1 MHPPLPLTALDDD
14 ERGVALARFAL
25 LQPHLEHGVTLRALA
40 TQHGVA
46 YRTLQVWLARYR
58 QHGLAGLARQPRAD
72 RGTHR
77 ILPAELQQLITGLAL
92 QRPPLSAAAIH
103 RQIAPVVAA
112 QGWVLPSYRS
122 VALLMQHLD
131 PALVTLAQQGSRA
144 YEEAFEMLYRREATR
159 PNELWQADHCL
170 LDIWLLDER
179 GRPARPWLSI
189 IEDDYSRMIA
199 GFYLTFQAPTALQ
212 TALVLRQ
219 AIWRKAEPHWTICGI
234 PERFYTDHGSDFTSQ
249 QMEQVSADLRM
260 PLVFSQPGHPRGR
273 GRIERFFQTLTQLW
287 LCQQPG
293 YTPAGS
299 AKAIPSLTL
308 AAFAPR
314 LQAFL
319 LDDYHQRIHGE
330 THQAP
335 QARWEAGAFIPRMP
349 ESLAQLDLLL
359 LTLPKPRRVRRDGIH
374 FQGFRYLDLT
384 LAAYI
389 GETVI
394 IRYDPRD
401 MAEIRVYHQGNFLC
415 RAVAQEMDGQTISLK
430 EIIRARNHQRHQ
442 LHTEVNAHRAIVE
455 QLLPPLPIEPAPAP
469 PAELPSDTTAPRVKR
484 YTDD

>member
-1 MHPPLPLTALDDD
+1 MDPPLPLTALDDD
-14 ERGVALARFAL
+14 ERAVTLARFAL

-77 ILPAELQQLITGLAL
+77 ILPAELQQLIIGLAL

-112 QGWVLPSYRS
+112 QGWALPSYRT

-212 TALVLRQ
+212 TALVLHQ

-293 YTPAGS
+293 YTPVGS

-359 LTLPKPRRVRRDGIH
+359 LTLPKPRRVQRDGIH

-430 EIIRARNHQRHQ
+430 EIIRARSHQRHQ
-442 LHTEVNAHRAIVE
+442 LHSEVNAHRTIVE

-469 PAELPSDTTAPRVKR
+469 PAELLPDTTAPRVKR